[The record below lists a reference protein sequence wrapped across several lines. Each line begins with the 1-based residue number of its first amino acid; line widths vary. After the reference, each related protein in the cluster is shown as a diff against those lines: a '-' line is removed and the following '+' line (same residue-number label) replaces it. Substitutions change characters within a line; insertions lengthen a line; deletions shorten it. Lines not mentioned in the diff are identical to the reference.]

1 MIPLKLAWAWTI
13 HKAQG
18 QTMKEKIVLNLGDKE
33 LIARLSY
40 VAFSRATKLSNIGIN
55 GGCTREKLMEE
66 IAISNKRMEIAK
78 SRMSSPEFVLAYLAM
93 IYLCSCLST
102 RDLMDLHYEFCN

>member
-33 LIARLSY
+33 LIAGLSY

-55 GGCTREKLMEE
+55 GGCTRERLMEE
-66 IAISNKRMEIAK
+66 IANKPFLKMRKTADK
-78 SRMSSPEFVLAYLAM
+78 SLTILTEETRKK
-93 IYLCSCLST
+93 LS
-102 RDLMDLHYEFCN
+102 DLRSQEHTE